1 MGIDISSFFTSQ
13 NKPLNSLGGTKMA
26 LAPSQSLKTAH
37 TLFLIKSF
45 LIWTFTLTVC
55 MLVIGFPI
63 LVLVV
68 SVGSLLAVTLHAIL
82 PMSAVLFVAIGLIG
96 VHAMGIMLAAA
107 FLTSKGI
114 HPQEVEWLRWLH
126 GQENPLNSSVYAAC
140 PLTCDI
146 TH

>member
-1 MGIDISSFFTSQ
+1 
-13 NKPLNSLGGTKMA
+13 MA

-37 TLFLIKSF
+37 TLFMIKSF

-68 SVGSLLAVTLHAIL
+68 SVGALLAVTLHAIM
-82 PMSAVLFVAIGLIG
+82 PGSAVLFVGMSLIG
-96 VHAMGIMLAAA
+96 IHAIGIMLAAA

-126 GQENPLNSSVYAAC
+126 GQENPLNTSVYAAC
-140 PLTCDI
+140 PLTCDVI
-146 TH
+146 R